1 METQNREE
9 GFWARINRKLHM
21 VLEDLKKDSV
31 GENPVKPVDCC
42 NPPIPKKTVE
52 KLKGGGAR

>member
-1 METQNREE
+1 MEAENREE
-9 GFWARINRKLHM
+9 GFWTRINRKLQV

-42 NPPIPKKTVE
+42 NPPVYEKKK
-52 KLKGGGAR
+52 KLII

>member
-9 GFWARINRKLHM
+9 GFWTRINRKMLKIR
-21 VLEDLKKDSV
+21 EELKKDSV

-42 NPPIPKKTVE
+42 NPPVYEKKK
-52 KLKGGGAR
+52 KLIKGGGRQ